1 MITVRFL
8 LPCLLLLALPAIVS
22 AQSCCQIRKD
32 KGQAAYDKGDYQTA
46 IYQWEKGTQCPEA
59 EKCPDLARL
68 LAKAKA
74 KIAPTFVN
82 TNPAKKETP
91 EKKPPPAPDNF
102 IRISGGTFQMGD
114 LFDEGNSN
122 EKPVRDVA
130 LSDFYLSPYEVTNE
144 EFVLFLN
151 AVSTNITLDERGD
164 VVSLNG
170 NVIYDNFC
178 GYEKGDCDTFFEM
191 IEYNKG
197 NQPGGV
203 FSIVKG
209 YEKYPVVRVSWYG
222 TISYSNWMSEQ
233 AGLQK
238 VYEINGVSIS
248 ANWNANGYRLP
259 TEAEWEYAARQGGKK
274 VRFGNGKDMA
284 DPKTINFNGGKDYK
298 LPYSIA
304 GEYRGKTVPV
314 GSLNSPNAL
323 GLHDMSGNLWEWCW
337 DWDANYTSTA
347 EINPKGPDNGS
358 YRVGRGGA
366 WDNNPSDIRCSC
378 RYSDIPDGRG
388 YNMGFRLAR
397 AVR

>member
-1 MITVRFL
+1 MLQPYIQQQQQQQQQQPET
-8 LPCLLLLALPAIVS
+8 P
-22 AQSCCQIRKD
+22 
-32 KGQAAYDKGDYQTA
+32 QAAVGSPADPIETPATTTASVYVPGYAFADCENCPQMVVLPGGLYQMGSPA
-46 IYQWEKGTQCPEA
+46 A
-59 EKCPDLARL
+59 ETGRGRDEGPQHEVS
-68 LAKAKA
+68 
-74 KIAPTFVN
+74 IAPF
-82 TNPAKKETP
+82 AIGK
-91 EKKPPPAPDNF
+91 F
-102 IRISGGTFQMGD
+102 
-114 LFDEGNSN
+114 
-122 EKPVRDVA
+122 
-130 LSDFYLSPYEVTNE
+130 EVT
-144 EFVLFLN
+144 FAQWDACL
-151 AVSTNITLDERGD
+151 A
-164 VVSLNG
+164 
-170 NVIYDNFC
+170 
-178 GYEKGDCDTFFEM
+178 
-191 IEYNKG
+191 
-197 NQPGGV
+197 GG
-203 FSIVKG
+203 G
-209 YEKYPVVRVSWYG
+209 C
-222 TISYSNWMSEQ
+222 
-233 AGLQK
+233 
-238 VYEINGVSIS
+238 
-248 ANWNANGYRLP
+248 NGYSPPDRGWGRGNRPVTDISWDDAQAYLDWLNHQVGGLRYRLAS
-259 TEAEWEYAARQGGKK
+259 EAEWEYAARQGGKK